1 LINYRKGT
9 RTDEREAETM
19 NDEKTIEYLTETQN
33 KLQELMSHRVI
44 KGDYT
49 ILEYMK
55 EQIKELRQRNNYYKK
70 GV

>member
-1 LINYRKGT
+1 
-9 RTDEREAETM
+9 M